1 MDLLSELEELSKKTP
16 SRILLVVLDGVGGLP
31 KEPGGPT
38 ELAAAKTPNL
48 DRLAEHSALGLF
60 TPVAPGIAPGSGPGH
75 LSIFGYD
82 PFKYQVG
89 RGVLSALGLGIP
101 LGPRDVAVRGNFAT
115 LNPDGTIQDRRA
127 GRPPTEENRRVI
139 EKLKAKIQEIDGV
152 RVELYTESEH
162 RFVLVLRGEG
172 LGARVTDTDPQST
185 GVPPRAAEPEDPGD
199 AKSAKTAR
207 ILNRFVELAREAL
220 KDEPVING
228 VLLRGVS
235 QKPDFPKL
243 PEVAKVRAAA
253 IASYPMYRGVAELVG
268 MEALSLREDEED
280 PDRPRAK
287 LEALKESWGDYD
299 FFYLHFKKTDSKGE
313 DGDFEGKVERIE
325 LFDALLPELLAL
337 KPDVLLITGDHST
350 PAVLKAHSW
359 HPVPVL
365 LHAPYLRSDAARRF
379 TEDEAAKGSL
389 GALVGPV
396 LLPLM
401 LAHAGKLQKFGA

>member
-1 MDLLSELEELSKKTP
+1 MDLILELAELSKKTP
-16 SRILLVVLDGVGGLP
+16 SKILLVVLDGVGGLP
-31 KEPGGPT
+31 REAGGPT
-38 ELAAAKTPNL
+38 ELAAARTPNL
-48 DRLAEHSALGLF
+48 DRLAERSALGLF

-75 LSIFGYD
+75 LAIFGYD
-82 PFKYQVG
+82 PLRYRVG

-101 LGPRDVAVRGNFAT
+101 LGPDDVAVRGNFAT
-115 LNPDGTIQDRRA
+115 LNPDGTVKDRRA

-139 EKLKAKIQEIDGV
+139 EKLKSRIREIEGV
-152 RVELYTESEH
+152 RIELYTESEH

-172 LGARVTDTDPQST
+172 LGERVTDTDPQAT
-185 GVPPRAAEPEDPGD
+185 GVPPRPAEPEDPGD
-199 AKSAKTAR
+199 EASARTAR
-207 ILNRFVELAREAL
+207 ILNRFAELAREAL

-235 QKPDFPKL
+235 KKPDFPKL

-253 IASYPMYRGVAELVG
+253 VASYPMYRGVAELVG
-268 MEALSLREDEED
+268 MEALELSDFEED

-287 LEALKESWGDYD
+287 LEALRSAWADYD

-325 LFDALLPELLAL
+325 LFDALLPELLEL
-337 KPDVLLITGDHST
+337 GPDVLLITGDHST
-350 PAVLKAHSW
+350 PAVFKAHSW

-365 LHAPYLRSDAARRF
+365 LRAPYLRNDAARRF
-379 TEDEAAKGSL
+379 TEDEAARGSL
-389 GALVGPV
+389 GHLVGPV

-401 LAHAGKLQKFGA
+401 LAHAGKLQKYGA

>member
-1 MDLLSELEELSKKTP
+1 MDLLPELKELSKKTP
-16 SRILLVVLDGVGGLP
+16 SKILLVVLDGVGGLP
-31 KEPGGPT
+31 KELGGPT

-48 DRLAEHSALGLF
+48 DRLAERSALGLF

-82 PFKYQVG
+82 PLKYQVG

-101 LGPRDVAVRGNFAT
+101 LGPGDVAVRGNFAT
-115 LNPDGTIQDRRA
+115 LNPDGTIKDRRA

-162 RFVLVLRGEG
+162 RFVLVLRSEG
-172 LGARVTDTDPQST
+172 LGARVTDTDPQTT
-185 GVPPRAAEPEDPGD
+185 GVPPRPAEPEDPDD

-268 MEALSLREDEED
+268 MEALGLREDEED

-287 LEALKESWGDYD
+287 VEALKAAWGDYD

-350 PAVLKAHSW
+350 PAVYKAHSW

-365 LHAPYLRSDAARRF
+365 LHASYLRNDAARRF